1 MLGCDPSDS
10 SSILLTDIELFLL
23 LKNFL
28 EISSKLKISLDL
40 LETEILLRVSNL
52 KLKQQLRTQIFLII
66 LFYHLVMYSNL
77 SYYFILP
84 PRDVR

>member
-10 SSILLTDIELFLL
+10 SSILLTDIELFLW

-77 SYYFILP
+77 SYIILFYHL
-84 PRDVR
+84 VM